1 MCTVY
6 KKLCAKDVACLSG
19 FFGRR
24 KNLTCDSVIF
34 DSFLWQDYFDLAY
47 HIWDGRALLLRM
59 RDKDGYFSTV
69 PICDE
74 ETLPEAFAEL
84 EREYA
89 EVGAP
94 FRVCWVDEEAL
105 EILKLPPEKYS
116 VTEIP
121 DQADYLYDAEKLRT
135 LAGKKYHKKKNHLNA
150 FLKEYEG
157 RWEYRRLHRW
167 SRCEIW
173 SFLTRWE
180 EDKENIEEHMEAEM
194 TGLHHYLFNM
204 DVFDAV
210 MAGIYI
216 DGRLEA
222 FTIGSYNKHDRMSV
236 VHVEKA
242 NKDIRGLYVLISQ
255 QFQIHE
261 FPDALLVNR
270 EDDVGIPALR
280 AAKLSW
286 QPVAMARKY
295 DITHAVRQ
303 ENGAL

>member
-1 MCTVY
+1 MY
-6 KKLCAKDVACLSG
+6 KRLVARDVACLSG

-24 KNLTCDSVIF
+24 KNLTCDSTIF
-34 DSFLWQDYFDLAY
+34 DSYLWQDYFSLEY
-47 HIWDGRALLLRM
+47 RIWEDRALLFRM
-59 RDKDGYFSTV
+59 RDEEGFFTTV

-89 EVGAP
+89 EAGKK
-94 FRVCWVDEEAL
+94 FRLCWADEEAVR
-105 EILKLPPEKYS
+105 ILQLPADRYTI
-116 VTEIP
+116 TEIP

-135 LAGKKYHKKKNHLNA
+135 LSGKKYHKKKNHLNA

-157 RWEYRRLHRW
+157 RWEYRRMHRW

-173 SFLTRWE
+173 DFLTRWE
-180 EDKENIEEHMEAEM
+180 ENKENVEEHMEAEM
-194 TGLHHYLFNM
+194 SGLHHYLFNM
-204 DVFDAV
+204 DVFDAK

-222 FTIGSYNKHDRMSV
+222 FTIGSYNAHDRMSI

-242 NKDIRGLYVLISQ
+242 DSNIRGLYVLINQ

-261 FPDALLVNR
+261 FPEAVLVNR
-270 EDDVGIPALR
+270 EDDVGLPALR

-295 DITHAVRQ
+295 DITHTAEQ
-303 ENGAL
+303 EKETL

>member
-1 MCTVY
+1 VY
-6 KKLCAKDVACLSG
+6 KRLLAKDVAGLSG
-19 FFGRR
+19 FFCRR

-34 DSFLWQDYFDLAY
+34 DSYLWQDYFSLEY
-47 HIWDGRALLLRM
+47 RIWEDRALLLRM
-59 RDKDGYFSTV
+59 RDEEGFFTTV

-89 EVGAP
+89 EAGKK
-94 FRVCWVDEEAL
+94 FRMCWADEEAVR
-105 EILKLPPEKYS
+105 ILHLPADRYT
-116 VTEIP
+116 VTENP

-135 LAGKKYHKKKNHLNA
+135 LSGKKYHKKKNHLNA

-157 RWEYRRLHRW
+157 RWEYRRMHRW

-173 SFLTRWE
+173 DLLTRWE
-180 EDKENIEEHMEAEM
+180 EDKENVEEHMEAEM
-194 TGLHHYLFNM
+194 SGLHHYLFNM
-204 DVFDAV
+204 DVFDAK

-222 FTIGSYNKHDRMSV
+222 FTIGSYNAHDHMSI

-242 NKDIRGLYVLISQ
+242 DSNIRGLYVLINQ

-261 FPDALLVNR
+261 FPEAVLVNR
-270 EDDVGIPALR
+270 EDDVGLPALR

-286 QPVAMARKY
+286 QPVAMARKF
-295 DITHAVRQ
+295 DIMHTAEQ
-303 ENGAL
+303 EKEAL